1 MQNSPLN
8 EIIRKEK
15 IRKYAKWV
23 LISISLIVVYFV
35 YLYFNPYQVDFF
47 PKCPFLWITGYKC
60 PGCGSQRAVHY
71 LFNFDIYHAF
81 KENMLLVISIP
92 YLIVGAYFDTI
103 VVKTEKQLRIRK
115 FLFGQKAI
123 MVVLV
128 LVIGFWVLRN
138 IIPS

>member
-1 MQNSPLN
+1 
-8 EIIRKEK
+8 
-15 IRKYAKWV
+15 

-71 LFNFDIYHAF
+71 LFNFDVYHAF

-92 YLIVGAYFDTI
+92 YIIVGAYFDTI
-103 VVKTEKQLRIRK
+103 VVKTEKQARIRK

-123 MVVLV
+123 MVILV
-128 LVIGFWVLRN
+128 VVIGFWILRN
-138 IIPS
+138 LI